1 MIEKLHPLAVGICSL
16 LFGEGIGFLFVSSES
31 IVYQIL
37 RILSY
42 FVSIIASIL
51 AIVLSIKK
59 LQENEQR
66 NNKATTNKDE
76 S

>member
-1 MIEKLHPLAVGICSL
+1 MIEKLHPLAVSICSL
-16 LFGEGIGFLFVSSES
+16 LFGEGIGYLFVNSES
-31 IVYQIL
+31 IVSQVL

-42 FVSIIASIL
+42 FFAIIASIL

-59 LQENEQR
+59 LQEDEQR

>member
-1 MIEKLHPLAVGICSL
+1 MIEKLHPLVVGLCSL

-31 IVYQIL
+31 IVSQIL

-42 FVSIIASIL
+42 FVAIIASIL

-66 NNKATTNKDE
+66 NNKTTTDKSE

>member
-16 LFGEGIGFLFVSSES
+16 LFGEGIGYLFVPSES
-31 IVYQIL
+31 ILSQIL
-37 RILSY
+37 RALSY

-51 AIVLSIKK
+51 AIVLSVKK

-66 NNKATTNKDE
+66 NNKTTTDKSE

>member
-59 LQENEQR
+59 LQEDEQR

>member
-59 LQENEQR
+59 LQDDEQR
-66 NNKATTNKDE
+66 NDKNTTNK

>member
-51 AIVLSIKK
+51 AIVLSVKK
-59 LQENEQR
+59 LQEDEQR
-66 NNKATTNKDE
+66 NDKNTTNK

>member
-1 MIEKLHPLAVGICSL
+1 MIEKLHPLAVGLCSL

-31 IVYQIL
+31 IVSQIL

-42 FVSIIASIL
+42 FVAIIASIL
-51 AIVLSIKK
+51 AIVVSIKK

-66 NNKATTNKDE
+66 NDKTTTNKDE

>member
-1 MIEKLHPLAVGICSL
+1 MDKLHPLAVSICSL

-31 IVYQIL
+31 IVSQIL

-42 FVSIIASIL
+42 FVAIIASIL
-51 AIVLSIKK
+51 AIVVSIKK
-59 LQENEQR
+59 LQDDEQR
-66 NNKATTNKDE
+66 NDKNTTNK

>member
-31 IVYQIL
+31 IVSQIL

-42 FVSIIASIL
+42 FVAIIASIL
-51 AIVLSIKK
+51 TIVLSIKK

-66 NNKATTNKDE
+66 NNKTTTDKSE

>member
-1 MIEKLHPLAVGICSL
+1 MIEKLHPLAVGLCSL

-31 IVYQIL
+31 IVSQIL

-42 FVSIIASIL
+42 FVAIIASIL
-51 AIVLSIKK
+51 AIVVSIKK

-66 NNKATTNKDE
+66 NDKNTTNK

>member
-16 LFGEGIGFLFVSSES
+16 LLGEGIGFLFVSSES
-31 IVYQIL
+31 IVSQIL

-42 FVSIIASIL
+42 FVTIIASIL
-51 AIVLSIKK
+51 AIIVSIKK

-66 NNKATTNKDE
+66 NNKTTTDKSE

>member
-51 AIVLSIKK
+51 AIVLSVKK
-59 LQENEQR
+59 LQEDEQR
-66 NNKATTNKDE
+66 NNKKTTDKN
-76 S
+76 

>member
-1 MIEKLHPLAVGICSL
+1 MIEKLHPLAVGLCSL

-31 IVYQIL
+31 IVSQIL

-42 FVSIIASIL
+42 FVAIIASLL
-51 AIVLSIKK
+51 AIVVSIKK

-66 NNKATTNKDE
+66 NDKATTNKDE

>member
-1 MIEKLHPLAVGICSL
+1 MDKLHPLAVSICSL

-31 IVYQIL
+31 IVSQIL

-42 FVSIIASIL
+42 FVAIIASIL
-51 AIVLSIKK
+51 AIVVSIKK
-59 LQENEQR
+59 LQDDEQR

>member
-1 MIEKLHPLAVGICSL
+1 MIEKLQPLAVGICSL

-31 IVYQIL
+31 IVSQIL

-42 FVSIIASIL
+42 FVTIIASIL
-51 AIVLSIKK
+51 AIIVSIKK

-66 NNKATTNKDE
+66 NNKTTTDKSE

>member
-31 IVYQIL
+31 IVSQIL

-42 FVSIIASIL
+42 FVNIIASIL
-51 AIVLSIKK
+51 AIIVYIKK

-66 NNKATTNKDE
+66 NNKTTTDKSE

>member
-1 MIEKLHPLAVGICSL
+1 MDKLHPLAVSICSL

-31 IVYQIL
+31 IVSQIL

-42 FVSIIASIL
+42 FVAIIASLL

-59 LQENEQR
+59 LQEDEQR
-66 NNKATTNKDE
+66 NNKTTTNKN
-76 S
+76 

>member
-51 AIVLSIKK
+51 AIVLSVKK

>member
-1 MIEKLHPLAVGICSL
+1 MIEKLHPLVVGLCSL

-31 IVYQIL
+31 IVSQIL

-42 FVSIIASIL
+42 FVAIIASIL

-66 NNKATTNKDE
+66 NDKNTTNK

>member
-1 MIEKLHPLAVGICSL
+1 MIEKLHPLAVSICSL
-16 LFGEGIGFLFVSSES
+16 LFGEGIGYLFVNSES
-31 IVYQIL
+31 IVSQVL

-42 FVSIIASIL
+42 FFAIIASIL
-51 AIVLSIKK
+51 AIVVSIKK
-59 LQENEQR
+59 LQDDEQR

>member
-1 MIEKLHPLAVGICSL
+1 MNKLHPLAVSICSL
-16 LFGEGIGFLFVSSES
+16 LFGEGLGYLFVPSES
-31 IVYQIL
+31 ILSQIL
-37 RILSY
+37 RALSY

-51 AIVLSIKK
+51 AIVLSVKK

-66 NNKATTNKDE
+66 NNKTTTDKSE

>member
-1 MIEKLHPLAVGICSL
+1 MDKLHPLAVGICSL

-31 IVYQIL
+31 IVSQIL

-42 FVSIIASIL
+42 FVAIIASIL
-51 AIVLSIKK
+51 AIVVSIKK
-59 LQENEQR
+59 LQEDEQR
-66 NNKATTNKDE
+66 NDKNTTNK